1 MELHY
6 GPTLKFDEE
15 FLCLMQPLSDKELS
29 AMKQS
34 LLSNRMAHSIAAWN
48 DTLIDGY
55 ERYVFCREAKITYN
69 VHRINFSSRKHAI
82 TWICREQLRK
92 SNLPTERFRYLIG
105 KRYETERI
113 PCVGGKQNDEK
124 ASEHKKWQNNSSYH
138 TALKL
143 GKEYGISHNTVYKYG
158 LYARHIDIIREKDAE
173 IVQKILN
180 GQLKISHDNI
190 VELSRLPKEHILKL
204 KKTVSEEGL
213 AHVSFS
219 ELRHE
224 LQWKRICEPRP
235 KPITQEEIP
244 IKQMPKFDP
253 DAEAASLRYTIPS
266 WISSISRIQLTNF
279 SIVSDAAKYRLVEQ
293 LCQLDE
299 AINKLLKKIKE
310 EQHG

>member
-15 FLCLMQPLSDKELS
+15 FLCLMQPLSGKELS
-29 AMKQS
+29 VMKQT
-34 LLSNRMAHSIAAWN
+34 LSNSRMVHSIAAWN
-48 DTLIDGY
+48 DILIGGY
-55 ERYVFCREAKITYN
+55 ERYIFCREAGITYN
-69 VHRINFSSRKHAI
+69 VHHINFSSRKHAI

-113 PCVGGKQNDEK
+113 PYVGGKQDAEK
-124 ASEHKKWQNNSSYH
+124 APEHKKWQNSSSYH
-138 TALKL
+138 TALNL

-180 GQLKISHDNI
+180 GQLKISQDNI
-190 VELSRLPKEHILKL
+190 AELSRLPKEHILKL
-204 KKTVSEEGL
+204 KKAVSEEGL
-213 AHVSFS
+213 THVSFS

-224 LQWKRICEPRP
+224 LQWKRICEPRS
-235 KPITQEEIP
+235 KLIAQEEIP

-266 WISSISRIQLTNF
+266 WISSIGRIQSTDF
-279 SIVSDAAKYRLVEQ
+279 SIVSDAAKYRLAEQ
-293 LCQLDE
+293 LCLLDE
-299 AINKLLKKIKE
+299 AVNKLLKKIKE
-310 EQHG
+310 DEHG